1 MEEDKKP
8 FLEHL
13 EELRQR
19 LIRCLIAVGV
29 AFVICYIF
37 SKEIFALLTIP
48 LREALPEGSSMIFT
62 NLPEA
67 FFTYL
72 KLSFFSGIFLAF
84 PYILYQAW
92 LFVAPGLY
100 AHEKRYLL
108 PFLVFATFFFVAG
121 AAFGYFVVFPYGFR
135 FFLGFSTDFIRPA
148 PKVKEYLSFSL
159 TLLLAFGVVFELP
172 VFIFFLSRMGVVDHR
187 MLARNRRYAILI
199 IFIAAAIFTPPDVI
213 TQLMMAAPLLVLYEL
228 SVWVAK
234 VFGRKRPDEDEG

>member
-108 PFLVFATFFFVAG
+108 PFLIFATFFFVAG

-234 VFGRKRPDEDEG
+234 VFGRKRPVEDEG

>member
-234 VFGRKRPDEDEG
+234 VFGRKRPVEDEG

>member
-1 MEEDKKP
+1 VEEDKKP

-108 PFLVFATFFFVAG
+108 PFLIFATFFFVAG

-199 IFIAAAIFTPPDVI
+199 IFIAAAIFAAPDVI

>member
-1 MEEDKKP
+1 VEEDKKP

-108 PFLVFATFFFVAG
+108 PFLIFATFFFVAG

>member
-1 MEEDKKP
+1 VEEDKKP

-108 PFLVFATFFFVAG
+108 PFLIFATFFFVAG

-234 VFGRKRPDEDEG
+234 VFGRKRPVEDEG

>member
-1 MEEDKKP
+1 MKEDKKP

-108 PFLVFATFFFVAG
+108 PFLIFATFFFVAG

-234 VFGRKRPDEDEG
+234 VFGRKRPVEDEG